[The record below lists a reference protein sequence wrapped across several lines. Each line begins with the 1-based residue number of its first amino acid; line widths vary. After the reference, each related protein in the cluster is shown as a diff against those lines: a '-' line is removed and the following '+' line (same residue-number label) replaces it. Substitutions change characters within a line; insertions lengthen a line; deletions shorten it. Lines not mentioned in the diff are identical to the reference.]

1 MPILN
6 KISFLVP
13 KCDTKASNNQIQKL
27 INTYGNCELNECDV
41 IVALGGDGFMLEA
54 LHTAKT
60 FSKPVYGMNRGTI
73 GFLMNKFSSQNLLER
88 INKAEETI
96 IHPLQMRAEKVDG
109 SIEEALAINEVSN
122 FGFFFPRKYPIPTTK
137 KTGNKT
143 SKSLKYIS
151 IFKVILLK

>member
-1 MPILN
+1 MKKN

-27 INTYGNCELNECDV
+27 KNIYGNFELNECDV

-73 GFLMNKFSSQNLLER
+73 GFLMNKFSSQNLSQIPPNCPEHPQHGPLKFHQKVAKKSIHR
-88 INKAEETI
+88 PRCTRGLIKA
-96 IHPLQMRAEKVDG
+96 
-109 SIEEALAINEVSN
+109 
-122 FGFFFPRKYPIPTTK
+122 PRD
-137 KTGNKT
+137 
-143 SKSLKYIS
+143 S
-151 IFKVILLK
+151 